1 MTDTPYVYRTIA
13 PIDASYVPQL
23 MAIGIEDGCLIA
35 IQSSQTEMTLTYY
48 DPATMPRSPSIWGQ
62 SERFTPTWPD
72 YMADDGPMLA

>member
-1 MTDTPYVYRTIA
+1 MTDTPYVYRTTTSFDDPYLRHLMDIA
-13 PIDASYVPQL
+13 A
-23 MAIGIEDGCLIA
+23 EERCLIA

-72 YMADDGPMLA
+72 FMADDGPMLA